1 MKSIMKSLVAL
12 SVTSALSA
20 AAVNAAT
27 YEVVDL
33 GEVNSLKF
41 SYGQQ
46 VNNLG
51 ESAVQGTDSYNLPV
65 QFQYLDEDDYDT
77 IVNNADR
84 THELVNNLEDI
95 EDEAALRAGNPTAND
110 LVWVT
115 RFLEGQGSS
124 RYQKIGD
131 TVAMI
136 NRSGQSE
143 EFVVFDTPFTN
154 TSTLT
159 RSTIDF
165 INGITDNG
173 WVYGNGSAPYLPLDF
188 TESDGDEVTH
198 WVRDFATRAF
208 ISTDYGQTIKPILA
222 PETRFYNG
230 QSAILDIKGTTA
242 VGYVSNRLN
251 QNRVDDIE
259 DETGGCADPNI
270 VDDIP
275 FEVCVQNLSSDLYFL
290 TAYQWDLD
298 SEGNVVGETD
308 LGLLVTPNESDE
320 RVYRS
325 YAQAINANGVA
336 VGFSHGWIDETETS
350 PSQNEPRRLYPVV
363 YKNGEVTSLVED
375 HGEVGEGRAYDI
387 NDNGIAVGYVTRS
400 VNGSVRE
407 KFYHID
413 TNAPAGDM
421 TMIFPDDFFNGSSST
436 AFAINNAGLI
446 VGEGEFET
454 QNSTSQRRTHGFL
467 YDINNETFTDL
478 NDFLTCNSDY
488 TIIEARDINDNN
500 EISATAV
507 VKVPRRDAKGELMLS
522 DSGEQLVE
530 DVVRAVTLRPISGD
544 IEDCTQVSEDR
555 VERKGA
561 GLGAGLLAMLSV
573 FGFRRKRNR

>member
-1 MKSIMKSLVAL
+1 MKSIVKSLVAL
-12 SVTSALSA
+12 SVASALSA

-51 ESAVQGTDSYNLPV
+51 ESAVQGTDLYNIPV
-65 QFQYLDEDDYDT
+65 QFQYLDDDDYDV

-115 RFLEGQGSS
+115 RFLESQGSS
-124 RYQKIGD
+124 RFQKIGD

-136 NRSGQSE
+136 NRGGQSE
-143 EFVVFDTPFTN
+143 EFVVFDTNFANTN
-154 TSTLT
+154 TLT
-159 RSTIDF
+159 RSTVDF
-165 INGITDNG
+165 INGITENG
-173 WVYGNGSAPYLPLDF
+173 WVYGNASAPFLPIDF

-198 WVRDFATRAF
+198 WVRDFETRAY

-230 QSAILDIKGTTA
+230 QSAILDMNGTTA
-242 VGYVSNRLN
+242 VGYASNRLN
-251 QNRVDDIE
+251 QDRVDDIE
-259 DETGGCADPNI
+259 DDTGGCADPNI

-290 TAYQWDLD
+290 TAYQWELD
-298 SEGNVVGETD
+298 DSGNVVSEKD
-308 LGLLVTPNESDE
+308 LGLLVTPNEDDD
-320 RVYRS
+320 RVFRS

-363 YKNGEVTSLVED
+363 YKNDEVTSLVED

-421 TMIFPDDFFNGSSST
+421 TMVFPDDFFTGSSST

-454 QNSTSQRRTHGFL
+454 QNSTSQRRTHAFL
-467 YDINNETFTDL
+467 YDLNNETFTDI

-507 VKVPRRDAKGELMLS
+507 VKVPRRDAKGVLML
-522 DSGEQLVE
+522 DAEGNQLVE
-530 DVVRAVTLRPISGD
+530 DVVRAVTLKPINGE
-544 IEDCTQVSEDR
+544 IEDCTEVSEDR
-555 VERKGA
+555 VERQGA
-561 GLGAGLLAMLSV
+561 GLGAGLLAILSA
-573 FGFRRKRNR
+573 FGFRRKLKR

>member
-12 SVTSALSA
+12 GVTSALSA

-51 ESAVQGTDSYNLPV
+51 ESAVQGTDIYNLPV
-65 QFQYLDEDDYDT
+65 QYQYLDEDDYDT
-77 IVNNADR
+77 IVNNAER

-115 RFLEGQGSS
+115 RFLEGQGST

-131 TVAMI
+131 TVAMV
-136 NRSGQSE
+136 NRNGQSE
-143 EFVVFDTPFTN
+143 EFVVFDTTFANTN
-154 TSTLT
+154 TLT
-159 RSTIDF
+159 RSTIDY
-165 INGITDNG
+165 INGITDSG
-173 WVYGNGSAPYLPLDF
+173 WVYGNASAPYLPLDF
-188 TESDGDEVTH
+188 TESDGDDVTH
-198 WVRDFATRAF
+198 WVREFSTRAF
-208 ISTDYGQTIKPILA
+208 ISTDYGQTVKPILA
-222 PETRFYNG
+222 PETSFYNG
-230 QSAILDIKGTTA
+230 QSAILDMNGTTA

-251 QNRVDDIE
+251 PNRVEDIE
-259 DETGGCADPNI
+259 DDTGGCADPNI
-270 VDDIP
+270 IDDIP

-290 TAYQWDLD
+290 TAYQWELD
-298 SEGNVVGETD
+298 NEGNVVSETD
-308 LGLLVTPNESDE
+308 LGLLVTPNEDDE
-320 RVYRS
+320 RVYTS
-325 YAQAINANGVA
+325 YAQAVNANGVA
-336 VGFSHGWIDETETS
+336 VGFSHGWIDETETA
-350 PSQNEPRRLYPVV
+350 PSQNEGRRLYPVV

-387 NDNGIAVGYVTRS
+387 NDSGIAVGYVTLAI
-400 VNGSVRE
+400 NGTLRE

-436 AFAINNAGLI
+436 ARAINNAGLV

-522 DSGEQLVE
+522 ESGEQLVE
-530 DVVRAVTLRPISGD
+530 DVVRAVTLRPISGE
-544 IEDCTQVSEDR
+544 IEDCSEVAEDR
-555 VERKGA
+555 VERQGA
-561 GLGAGLLAMLSV
+561 GFGFGILAFLAA
-573 FGFRRKRNR
+573 FGFRRKQSS